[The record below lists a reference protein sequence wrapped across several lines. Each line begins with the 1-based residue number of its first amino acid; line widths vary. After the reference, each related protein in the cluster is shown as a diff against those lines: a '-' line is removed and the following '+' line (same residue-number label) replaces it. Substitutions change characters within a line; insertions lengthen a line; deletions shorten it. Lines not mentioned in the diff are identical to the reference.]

1 MRFILTALIF
11 VLVAGS
17 FQSCVSKKKYDELV
31 AAKEATDAALAETQ
45 SQVQTLSEEK
55 DQLAADMAAQEARL
69 NGEIESIRTDMNTQ
83 LTAVNEKLSMTEA
96 ELQAIKDEVNG
107 MFSAYEDAGLSMDE
121 RDGRLFLVTEQPMNF
136 RSSSSRLN
144 RDQRNAIDELAET
157 LSNNPAVRIVVTGHT
172 DNKQFV
178 SDAGMDNWDLS
189 VARARAVADRLIRKG
204 ASPEQIS
211 IAGRADTDP
220 IGDNETSE
228 GRDENR
234 RTEISPDVDMSGLLK
249 AAGGQE

>member
-1 MRFILTALIF
+1 MRFILTALVF

-45 SQVQTLSEEK
+45 AQVQTLSEEK
-55 DQLAADMAAQEARL
+55 DALAAEMEAEKARL
-69 NGEIESIRTDMNTQ
+69 NGEIQSIRTDMNAQ
-83 LTAVNEKLSMTEA
+83 LAQVNEKLSMTEA
-96 ELQAIKDEVNG
+96 ELTAIKDEING
-107 MFSAYEDAGLSMDE
+107 MFSTYEDAGLTME
-121 RDGRLFLVTEQPMNF
+121 QHEGRLYLMTKEPMTF
-136 RSSSSRLN
+136 RSSSSRLS
-144 RDQRNAIDELAET
+144 RDQRNAIDELATT
-157 LSNNPAVRIVVTGHT
+157 LKENPNVRVTVAGHT

-211 IAGRADTDP
+211 IAGYADTVP
-220 IGDNETSE
+220 MGSNEDSE
-228 GRDENR
+228 GRAENR
-234 RTEISPDVDMSGLLK
+234 RTEIQPNPNLGGLLK